1 MKQRWRWPLLLVLLA
16 LLGGTYCSRQPYV
29 PPSHASLRLRLNY
42 LERVIR
48 EGSGPATTLGRIGA
62 QNPEWSLFTLSFTTY
77 GLADLAALDTS
88 FRAEARQYMGLA
100 IKQMLSDSIR
110 QPFNIPDQQAY
121 ASYSLPYSV
130 LYLGHLNLM
139 LGCHRQLVANSPYRV
154 LHDSLSAV
162 LHRRYAHEPA
172 GNLES
177 YPGLRWLPDNTVAL
191 ASLAL
196 HSRLTG
202 SRYAEAGRHW
212 AAATRAQWLAPATG
226 LLASQ
231 VDARGQVREEPR
243 GSMLGWGI
251 WFMARFD
258 STLARQQYQRYQASG
273 STNLGVLRLYREWPG
288 RHATTVGDVDSGPL
302 LLGYG
307 ISATTTAYADAV
319 ALRDWRNAQRLR
331 RVISL
336 GSREIVADSALRYGV
351 RFIDFETSPLAEAL
365 LLWADVP
372 GPSKLKSSGPN

>member
-1 MKQRWRWPLLLVLLA
+1 MWA
-16 LLGGTYCSRQPYV
+16 TYCSRQPYV
-29 PPSHASLRLRLNY
+29 APDHASLRLRLTY
-42 LERVIR
+42 LERVMR
-48 EGSGPATTLGRIGA
+48 EGNGPATTLGRLGA
-62 QNPEWSLFTLSFTTY
+62 QNPEWSLFTRSFTTY
-77 GLADLAALDTS
+77 GLANLAAHDTS

-100 IKQMLSDSIR
+100 ISQVVSDSIR
-110 QPFNIPDQQAY
+110 QPFDATGQQMY
-121 ASYSLPYSV
+121 AGYSLPNSV

-139 LGCHRQLVANSPYRV
+139 LGCHRQLVSNSPYRV
-154 LHDSLSAV
+154 LHDSLSAA
-162 LHRRYAHEPA
+162 LYRRYAHEPA

-202 SRYAEAGRHW
+202 SRYAEAGRRW
-212 AAATRAQWLAPATG
+212 AAEARARWLAPATG

-231 VDARGQVREEPR
+231 VDVRGRASEGPR

-251 WFMARFD
+251 WFIARFD
-258 STLARQQYQRYQASG
+258 SVLARQQYQRYQASG
-273 STNLGVLRLYREWPG
+273 STNLGVLRLYREWP
-288 RHATTVGDVDSGPL
+288 AVYTTSVGDVDSGPL

-307 ISATTTAYADAV
+307 ISSTTTAFADAV

-336 GSREIVADSALRYGV
+336 GSREIVADSALHYGV
-351 RFIDFETSPLAEAL
+351 RFVDFEASPLSEAL

-372 GPSKLKSSGPN
+372 ARN

>member
-1 MKQRWRWPLLLVLLA
+1 MKRRWRWPLLLVLLA

-48 EGSGPATTLGRIGA
+48 EGSGPATTLGRLGA

-77 GLADLAALDTS
+77 GLANLAVEDTS
-88 FRAEARQYMGLA
+88 FRVEAGQYIGLA
-100 IKQMLSDSIR
+100 IKQVLSDSIR
-110 QPFNIPDQQAY
+110 QPFDIPGQPAY
-121 ASYSLPYSV
+121 MGYLLPNSV

-139 LGCHRQLVANSPYRV
+139 LGCHRQLEANSPNRA
-154 LHDSLSAV
+154 LHDSLSAA
-162 LHRRYAHEPA
+162 LYRRYAHEPA

-202 SRYAEAGRHW
+202 SRYSEAGRHW
-212 AAATRAQWLAPATG
+212 AATARARWLAPSTG

-231 VDARGQVREEPR
+231 VDARGQVREGPR

-251 WFMARFD
+251 WFIARFD
-258 STLARQQYQRYQASG
+258 SVLARQQYQRYQASG
-273 STNLGVLRLYREWPG
+273 STSLGVLRLYREWPG
-288 RHATTVGDVDSGPL
+288 RYATTAGDVDSGPL

-307 ISATTTAYADAV
+307 ISATTTAFADAV

-336 GSREIVADSALRYGV
+336 GSREIVADSALHYGV
-351 RFIDFETSPLAEAL
+351 RFINFDVSPLSEAL

-372 GPSKLKSSGPN
+372 AKN